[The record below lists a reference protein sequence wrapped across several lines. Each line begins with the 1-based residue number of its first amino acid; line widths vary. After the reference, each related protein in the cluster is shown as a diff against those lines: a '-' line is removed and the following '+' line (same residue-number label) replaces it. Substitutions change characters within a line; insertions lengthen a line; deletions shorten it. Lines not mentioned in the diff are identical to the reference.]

1 MMIIK
6 RYKSN
11 KYHAK
16 RQIIDGIKFD
26 SKAEALYYQ
35 RHIKLLKKRFTCHKS
50 FEIIPKFKVGKK
62 NKRHRVYSPDFVIYD
77 DDGNMTKVIDVKP
90 TKITTDAS
98 LRMTLFESIYHIPV
112 TIAKYN
118 YRTKTFEESEF

>member
-1 MMIIK
+1 MK
-6 RYKSN
+6 SKSN

-16 RQIIDGIKFD
+16 RQEIDGIKFD

-35 RHIKLLKKRFTCHKS
+35 NHVILLRKHFTVHES

-62 NKRHRVYSPDFVIYD
+62 NKRHRVYSPDFVLYD
-77 DDGNMTKVIDVKP
+77 NDGNMTKVIDVKP
-90 TKITTDAS
+90 TKVTADAS
-98 LRMTLFESIYHIPV
+98 LRMTLFEYKYGIPV
-112 TIAKYN
+112 TVAKYN